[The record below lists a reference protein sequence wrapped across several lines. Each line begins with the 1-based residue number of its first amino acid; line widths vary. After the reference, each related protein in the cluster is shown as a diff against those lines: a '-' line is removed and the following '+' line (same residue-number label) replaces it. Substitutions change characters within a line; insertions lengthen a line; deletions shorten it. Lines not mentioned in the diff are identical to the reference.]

1 MTTLQQQPM
10 SIVRTAHTDDTV
22 FAQLIIVLLGLP
34 SAQKV
39 EVSAPRGELREPD
52 LFRSDFR
59 ADRSDLIVHVALL
72 PAFGCDFGLG
82 DLENQLNP
90 DNLI

>member
-1 MTTLQQQPM
+1 M

-39 EVSAPRGELREPD
+39 EVSTPRGELRQPD
-52 LFRSDFR
+52 LFRGDFR
-59 ADRSDLIVHVALL
+59 VDGPDLVVHVALL
-72 PAFGCDFGLG
+72 FAFGGGVGLG